1 MAKPSSS
8 ARWRVPFLVAGGCA
22 LLFACVVVIAAA
34 AAVFALRSRTQTAAP
49 SVEYILD
56 ASPRMIEPSEGGWL
70 ELTPFGDGEP
80 LRGVSHRDCA
90 ERAKGSLATF

>member
-1 MAKPSSS
+1 MVGRVNPS
-8 ARWRVPFLVAGGCA
+8 GGDEPG
-22 LLFACVVVIAAA
+22 IKIH
-34 AAVFALRSRTQTAAP
+34 RSFRFRIGKAFDPGA
-49 SVEYILD
+49 ERCWFCD
-56 ASPRMIEPSEGGWL
+56 REIEPSEGGWL